1 MNGQKSKWY
10 WVFLKFENNQA
21 KQTLNLYLRRYQHFL
36 LLCAYL
42 YTCGLLIIVNY
53 YHKAIDLHFA
63 LDCNKHLVLKKNTQN
78 TSNTKIHFSLYYICL
93 FIFRSKMLNST
104 GYMKY
109 LCSKSHGI
117 ILPIFIMGKYNAN
130 EKSLILFHIYN
141 LNFIL

>member
-1 MNGQKSKWY
+1 MNRQKSKWY

-63 LDCNKHLVLKKNTQN
+63 LDCNKHLVLKK
-78 TSNTKIHFSLYYICL
+78 KHPEYIKHKDSLFIMLHLL
-93 FIFRSKMLNST
+93 FIFRSKRLNST